1 MPLWL
6 REIVLHNI
14 FLSVVVEGKIS
25 LSFDVL
31 SQGNLQAF
39 GLVAID

>member
-6 REIVLHNI
+6 RRIMLHNV
-14 FLSVVVEGKIS
+14 FVNVVVEGKIS

-31 SQGNLQAF
+31 SQGNLQVYD
-39 GLVAID
+39 LVAID